1 MPTGSSATPDDSQ
14 AGPAQPPGPR
24 HADATDRNRGSTAGA
39 GVPLPPGDARVVWD
53 EWDVPHISAGTDPG
67 LCYAFGWAQM
77 RAHGDLILRL
87 YGEARGRAAEYW
99 GEDHLAADRSI
110 HTMDV
115 PRRAEAW
122 VEAQS
127 ASARACLNSFVDGM
141 NAYCGSH
148 RAHLGEDVAG
158 VLPVRPADVLAHVQR
173 VIHLAFV
180 AGNSEPAARTWSEV
194 PGSNGWAIAPGRSAS
209 GKALLLINPHLPWQG
224 LFTWFEV
231 QLQGPALDV
240 YGAALVG
247 IPFVGLGF
255 TDCLGW
261 THTVNTLKGADL
273 FELDLVEGGY
283 AWDQDVRPFDVET
296 VCLHVRQAD
305 GSRRTEELRIERS
318 VHGPVVARRQ
328 QQALALRVVGLDQP
342 HLLEQ
347 YWAMA
352 RATCLAD
359 FEAATAR
366 LQMPFFNTVY
376 ADRDGHIMYLFG
388 GRVPV
393 RPGGTWSDW
402 LGPIAGRTSAT
413 LWTTTHAYADL
424 PRVVDPPAGWVQNAN
439 DPPWFSTF
447 PPTLERTA
455 FPAYMAPDGLD
466 FRPQRSLRLLLAQ
479 AQFSFADVVAA
490 KHDTRAELA
499 DHVLDELVTAARQ
512 SPTLLAR
519 EAGEVLACWD
529 RHLDPESRGAVL
541 FAAWMRAAAT
551 PRGMGRTP
559 ASAYR
564 LPWHAADPLGTPVG
578 LADGNAA
585 VGALLEAAG
594 QVLAV
599 HGRLDAAWG
608 DEYRYRGA
616 AVDIAAHG
624 GADPLGIFRAVG
636 WGGADAQGR
645 RAAVSG
651 DSFVAVVEFSSP
663 VRAQA
668 LLAYGNAS
676 QADLRGDDRQLELM
690 ARKSLRP
697 VWRSQTEV
705 DAHAVQGTVF
715 QAGVPPR

>member
-1 MPTGSSATPDDSQ
+1 VN
-14 AGPAQPPGPR
+14 PPGQAE
-24 HADATDRNRGSTAGA
+24 ADAGERDGGTTETAGN
-39 GVPLPPGDARVVWD
+39 PLPPGDASIVWD
-53 EWDVPHISAGTDPG
+53 EWGVPHITASTDPG

-99 GEDHLAADRSI
+99 GEDHLAADRFI
-110 HTMDV
+110 HTMGV

-122 VEAQS
+122 LEAQS
-127 ASARACLNSFVDGM
+127 ATARACLEGFVDGM
-141 NAYCGSH
+141 NAYSRTH
-148 RAHLGEDVAG
+148 PMHISDEAAR
-158 VLPVRPADVLAHVQR
+158 VLPLRPADVLAHVQR

-180 AGNSEPAARTWSEV
+180 GGSCEPAARAWSEV
-194 PGSNGWAIAPGRSAS
+194 PGSNGWAIAPRSSTS

-247 IPFVGLGF
+247 MPFVGIGF
-255 TDCLGW
+255 TECLGW

-273 FELDLVEGGY
+273 FALDLLDGGY
-283 AWDQDVRPFDVET
+283 AWDEGVRPFEVET
-296 VCLHVRQAD
+296 ACLRVRQAD
-305 GSRRTEELRIERS
+305 GSQRTEELHIEHS

-328 QQALALRVVGLDQP
+328 QQALALRLVGLDQP
-342 HLLEQ
+342 HVLEQ

-352 RATCLAD
+352 RATCLTD

-393 RPGGTWSDW
+393 RPGGTWADW
-402 LGPIAGRTSAT
+402 LGPIPGRTSAT
-413 LWTTTHAYADL
+413 LWTATHTYADL

-447 PPTLERTA
+447 PPTLERAA
-455 FPAYMAPDGLD
+455 FPAYMAPEGLD

-479 AQFSFADVVAA
+479 TRFSFADVVQA

-499 DHVLDELVTAARQ
+499 DHVLDELVAAARQ
-512 SPTLLAR
+512 SPTPLAR
-519 EAGEVLACWD
+519 RAAEVLAGWD
-529 RHLDPESRGAVL
+529 RHLEPESRGAVL
-541 FAAWMRAAAT
+541 FAAWMREAAL
-551 PRGMGRTP
+551 PRGMGRSP

-564 LPWHAADPLGTPVG
+564 LPWRAADPLRTPVG
-578 LADGNAA
+578 LADGQAA
-585 VGALLEAAG
+585 VVALVQAAE
-594 QVLAV
+594 QVLAM
-599 HGRLDAAWG
+599 HSRLDVAWG
-608 DEYRYRGA
+608 DEHRFQGA
-616 AVDIAAHG
+616 SVDLAAHG
-624 GADPLGIFRAVG
+624 GADPLGVFRAVG
-636 WGGADAQGR
+636 WGGADAHSR
-645 RAAVSG
+645 RGAVSG

-676 QADLRGDDRQLELM
+676 QADRRPDDRQLELM
-690 ARKSLRP
+690 AHKSLRS
-697 VWRSQTEV
+697 VWRRQAEIEAHTVEREV
-705 DAHAVQGTVF
+705 F
-715 QAGVPPR
+715 KAGAAPR